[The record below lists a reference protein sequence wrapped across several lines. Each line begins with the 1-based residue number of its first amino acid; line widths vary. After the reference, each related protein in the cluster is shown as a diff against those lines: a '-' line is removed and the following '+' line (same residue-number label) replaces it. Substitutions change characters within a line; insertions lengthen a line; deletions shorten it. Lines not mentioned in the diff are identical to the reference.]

1 MDSCTESYTLLKIRQ
16 VFSPIVELFTQP
28 QLLKAQ
34 KNHPY
39 GQAPAFWHKNISYKA
54 IKKLPLFH
62 AEVSIVD
69 GSGEGTRTP
78 DTAGMNRM
86 L

>member
-1 MDSCTESYTLLKIRQ
+1 M
-16 VFSPIVELFTQP
+16 F
-28 QLLKAQ
+28 
-34 KNHPY
+34 
-39 GQAPAFWHKNISYKA
+39 A
-54 IKKLPLFH
+54 IARSAEINNKLPLYK
-62 AEVSIVD
+62 AEVSLFV